1 MNCVV
6 ERREQKLEPYW
17 KFTDMY
23 VVEETLKFN
32 INTLE
37 KEANI
42 CLSHHFYFSNK
53 EKILLT
59 FCSPLKSS
67 KDVDRQYHH
76 KSFQFVI
83 GLAGTTGDCGNH
95 NCQQANVGERI

>member
-42 CLSHHFYFSNK
+42 YGRNK
-53 EKILLT
+53 R
-59 FCSPLKSS
+59 F
-67 KDVDRQYHH
+67 
-76 KSFQFVI
+76 
-83 GLAGTTGDCGNH
+83 
-95 NCQQANVGERI
+95 